1 MVFELNKFYFA
12 NTEVFESISP
22 GDKLELE
29 KNIVK
34 RKIKAGKI
42 IYREGT
48 LPKGIYLLK
57 KGKVKIYQTNQDGRK
72 QIMYIYTQGEIFG
85 YRPLLCGETHPVTA
99 AALEEC
105 SYDFIPAAFF
115 MNFLS
120 HSPALSHQLLISLSH
135 EFSVWVNNISVF
147 AQYPV
152 KSRVAL
158 GLLVLREKYKIKGK
172 GGEINLSR
180 VDLASYVGSVKES
193 VVRVLQEFKK
203 QKYIETHGR
212 KIRILKEEEL
222 KAIVSFY

>member
-22 GDKLELE
+22 GDKLELD

-42 IYREGT
+42 IYREGSI
-48 LPKGIYLLK
+48 PKGVYLLK

-105 SYDFIPAAFF
+105 SYDFIPAVFF
-115 MNFLS
+115 MDFLA
-120 HSPALSHQLLISLSH
+120 HSPALSQQLLISLSH